1 MTSVATDPA
10 TPAASTNTLDNINT
24 TFATAVSDGQTKITQ
39 TLTTLKDNPNDTA
52 ALFDL
57 QIAMAKQQ
65 MLITIATASI
75 DSVKKNCESITQRM

>member
-1 MTSVATDPA
+1 MTDAVAP
-10 TPAASTNTLDNINT
+10 TNTLDSINA
-24 TFATAVSDGQTKITQ
+24 TFSTAVGDGQSNITD
-39 TLTTLKDNPNDTA
+39 TLTKLKDNPNDTA